1 MTAPSTLLACVGP
14 KSNSEQPAHVTRAL
28 NDMNRTDQSSNV
40 TATRL
45 QREVG
50 RILRR
55 VAKSGEHVTVEHN
68 GFPIV
73 VIVPL
78 SDYVALVQ
86 NARRPDAGSSG
97 PVTSAVET
105 APA

>member
-1 MTAPSTLLACVGP
+1 MNHTP
-14 KSNSEQPAHVTRAL
+14 KS
-28 NDMNRTDQSSNV
+28 SNI

-50 RILRR
+50 RVLRR
-55 VAKSGEHVTVEHN
+55 VARMGEHVTVEHN

-78 SDYVALVQ
+78 GDYAALVQ
-86 NARRPDAGSSG
+86 NACQPNASSSE
-97 PVTSAVET
+97 PATDEVEATPT
-105 APA
+105 AKAS

>member
-1 MTAPSTLLACVGP
+1 
-14 KSNSEQPAHVTRAL
+14 
-28 NDMNRTDQSSNV
+28 MNRTNHSSNI

-50 RILRR
+50 RVLRR

-78 SDYVALVQ
+78 SDYAALVQ
-86 NARRPDAGSSG
+86 NARRPDPGSAE
-97 PVTSAVET
+97 PVDSAVET
-105 APA
+105 TSA